1 MPCDIM
7 AEMPCQTSREIISKV
22 VPKPPLPPM
31 AAAAVETT
39 CHTHDS
45 LQNCHAKCREQ
56 FFRRWCPGLYQ
67 RLQLQSRLPAIPM
80 TLSQPMILLLVVYGP
95 HAGHPACI
103 RDAFWQ
109 RRLRLL
115 GDTKLHF
122 PCLGPTIAHMASTLD
137 RQLFS
142 ALFSP
147 DGFNA
152 SVRDQAENPD
162 LRWECTC
169 MRPSVHGSFP
179 K

>member
-67 RLQLQSRLPAIPM
+67 RLQLQSRLPAILM

-103 RDAFWQ
+103 RD
-109 RRLRLL
+109 
-115 GDTKLHF
+115 
-122 PCLGPTIAHMASTLD
+122 TIAHMASTLD

-142 ALFSP
+142 ALCSP